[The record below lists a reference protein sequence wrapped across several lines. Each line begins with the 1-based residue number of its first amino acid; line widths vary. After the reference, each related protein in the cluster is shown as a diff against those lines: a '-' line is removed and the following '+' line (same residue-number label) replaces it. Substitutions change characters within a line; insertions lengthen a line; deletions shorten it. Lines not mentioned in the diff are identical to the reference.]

1 MWSLGRRAVLEARQ
15 RSPGRGGNIA
25 APEDKREALG
35 LRSKSCFD
43 GTGMINQKRLKQ
55 ILKEYQSRLRE
66 LLGDDLASIVLYGSQ
81 ARGDAE
87 EGSDIDVLCVMKK
100 TFDYGE
106 LILRTSEITAELS
119 LKYNV
124 VLSRSFASLEDYKTR
139 QTPFLMNVRREG
151 VAV

>member
-1 MWSLGRRAVLEARQ
+1 
-15 RSPGRGGNIA
+15 
-25 APEDKREALG
+25 
-35 LRSKSCFD
+35 
-43 GTGMINQKRLKQ
+43 MINQKRLKQ
-55 ILKEYQSRLRE
+55 ILKEYQSRLKE
-66 LLGDDLASIVLYGSQ
+66 LLGDDLDSIVLYGSQ

-119 LKYNV
+119 LKYDV